1 MLEIAI
7 FSRYITKK
15 VQINLINHTLWVF
28 TKAHSEHKIDILLV
42 GY

>member
-1 MLEIAI
+1 LNKLY
-7 FSRYITKK
+7 F
-15 VQINLINHTLWVF
+15 WVF